1 MKVVGVCMG
10 HPGKLWGFRL
20 AGVGAGKLLGEAGM
34 METRVGWQC
43 PRGAV
48 TFRTDPPTPTNDI
61 FPPPPALVSALESRE
76 SSLLRRL
83 ERGREIGR

>member
-1 MKVVGVCMG
+1 MG

-61 FPPPPALVSALESRE
+61 FPPPPALVSALESTLVG
-76 SSLLRRL
+76 S
-83 ERGREIGR
+83 